1 MDMNPLLRI
10 LFLLLPLCSLTISKT
25 DYKMD
30 IKMKT
35 SWTCEFSS
43 HERHCLN
50 NSEEL
55 ELLIHRRE

>member
-1 MDMNPLLRI
+1 M
-10 LFLLLPLCSLTISKT
+10 LLPLCSLTISKT